1 MEPSVLSV
9 AAFVFLFILVR
20 TVNKIW
26 WKPLR
31 MKKFFESQ
39 GISGPQYRLLYGNTM
54 EVIQMMEKVNSV
66 PMERSRHDILP
77 RVLPEIHYWTN
88 AYGENLVYWF
98 GPVPR
103 IVIPQPELI
112 RELLCYKSCQYEKP
126 EPTPQLRQL
135 SGDGLANS
143 RGEKWA
149 RQRRL
154 ISPAFHAEA
163 LKSMVPVVVAS
174 ATNLFDKWDQTISSG
189 LQEIEVLEEFR
200 NLTADVIA
208 RTAFGSSY
216 MEGKHI
222 FNLQTEQA
230 ILVAESFRKF
240 IIPGYRFLPTRNN
253 LKGRRLDREIQR
265 SLRQIITNRK
275 NNATAGKVENPYGKD
290 LLGLMMAANNDEVK
304 KHLSMSFQDMIDEC
318 KTFFVAGHETTSILL
333 AWTVILLAMHTD
345 WQELARN
352 EVLSLCNNAPPNAE
366 VLSRLKTVNMVLH
379 EVLRLY
385 PPLPLMVRRTSKTM
399 KLGSLTLPQGTEITI
414 PIAAVHHDKELWGE
428 DAIEFK
434 PQRFC
439 EGVSKASKHPMA
451 FMPFGLGPRICVGM
465 NFSMVE
471 AKVVLA
477 MLLQRFSFVLSPAY
491 THAPAQNFTI
501 RPQHGAQLV
510 MHKRRF
516 VGI

>member
-1 MEPSVLSV
+1 MELSVLSV
-9 AAFVFLFILVR
+9 ATFVFLFVLVK

-39 GISGPQYRLLYGNTM
+39 GISGPPYRLLYGNTV

-66 PMERSRHDILP
+66 PMELSRHDILP

-88 AYGENLVYWF
+88 FYGENFVYWF

-112 RELLCYKSCQYEKP
+112 RELLFCKSCQYDKP

-163 LKSMVPVVVAS
+163 LKSMVPVVVAC
-174 ATNLFDKWDQTISSG
+174 AANLFDKWDQSISSG
-189 LQEIEVLEEFR
+189 VQEIEVLEEFR

-216 MEGKHI
+216 IEGKHI

-240 IIPGYRFLPTRNN
+240 IIPGYRFLPTRSN

-290 LLGLMMAANNDEVK
+290 LLGLMMTANNDEVK

-385 PPLPLMVRRTSKTM
+385 PPLPLMVRRTCKTM
-399 KLGSLTLPQGTEITI
+399 KLGNLTLPKGTEITI

-428 DAIEFK
+428 DAKEFN

-439 EGVSKASKHPMA
+439 EGVSKAVKYPMA

-465 NFSMVE
+465 NFSTVE

-510 MHKRRF
+510 MHKR
-516 VGI
+516 